1 MKFLE
6 GLARVA
12 TAAPAALILGA
23 CSSNAASCSAP
34 PATFNVPAIIIPT
47 LTSPA
52 PGETGV
58 STGPLDVTIGSAYGA
73 TALSVQ
79 DPNGIVT
86 FATNFRQADPSSTAV
101 RIGTFAQLAPHT
113 TYRVFATIP
122 IPSFPPNGCTAN
134 PQAVALPTPQLL
146 GSFTTG

>member
-1 MKFLE
+1 MKIL
-6 GLARVA
+6 GALARA
-12 TAAPAALILGA
+12 TAAASVALVLGA
-23 CSSNAASCSAP
+23 CSSNAASCSEP
-34 PATFNVPAIIIPT
+34 PVAFNVPAIIIPT

-52 PGETGV
+52 PGATGV
-58 STGPLDVTIGSAYGA
+58 STGPLDVTIGNANSA

-79 DPNGIVT
+79 DPNGIMT

-113 TYRVFATIP
+113 TYRVYATIS
-122 IPSFPPNGCTAN
+122 IPSFPSNGCSSN
-134 PQAVALPTPQLL
+134 PVAAAVPTPQLL